1 MKQRR
6 SLLVRG
12 YEVPNPYPDVL
23 ATHSLLTLG
32 PALALALA
40 GAHQYLGAAVAFAL
54 GLSFFHLRNI
64 VVRGEN
70 RRGVHQP
77 A

>member
-1 MKQRR
+1 MKHRR
-6 SLLVRG
+6 SLLIRG

-23 ATHSLLTLG
+23 ATHCLLTLG
-32 PALALALA
+32 PALAL
-40 GAHQYLGAAVAFAL
+40 GSAHHYLGAAVAFTL
-54 GLSFFHLRNI
+54 GLGFFHLRNV

-70 RRGVHQP
+70 TRGLHQP

>member
-1 MKQRR
+1 MKQRN
-6 SLLVRG
+6 SLVVRG

-23 ATHSLLTLG
+23 ATHSLLTVG
-32 PALALALA
+32 PALGLA
-40 GAHQYLGAAVAFAL
+40 GAHHYLGAVVALAL
-54 GLSFFHLRNI
+54 GAAFFHLRNV

-70 RRGVHQP
+70 RRGVHQL